1 MSSNQETTAEIL
13 KVIGNH
19 SVVKLPSRQFPSI
32 TFQGD
37 TFHILISNIR
47 YAMDLIG
54 TDAVE
59 ATASLG
65 LLYEELNSVLGEY
78 EQVLGQHGFELPYR
92 K

>member
-32 TFQGD
+32 TLKGD
-37 TFHILISNIR
+37 TFHVLISTIR
-47 YAMDLIG
+47 YAIDRFD
-54 TDAVE
+54 TDAEE
-59 ATASLG
+59 AISTLESLS
-65 LLYEELNSVLGEY
+65 EELKSVLSEY
-78 EQVLGQHGFELPYR
+78 EQALVQHGFELPYR